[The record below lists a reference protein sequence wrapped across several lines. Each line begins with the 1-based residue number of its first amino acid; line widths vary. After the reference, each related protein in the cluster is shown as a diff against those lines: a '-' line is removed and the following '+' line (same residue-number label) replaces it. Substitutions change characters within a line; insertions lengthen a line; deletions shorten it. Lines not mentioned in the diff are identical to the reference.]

1 MNFDGESILFDVLGG
16 ATPSLP
22 MCVRVVDLAH
32 DTSIDRDISHSS
44 IAGIANDVP
53 HVPLTDLV
61 EECIM
66 VDFIYASVSPRMT
79 LTNLS
84 LRRIHSKN
92 KECFERFLMSQ
103 WRSPCHPS
111 LLQLFSHP
119 QLLFQIQ
126 CYIFW

>member
-111 LLQLFSHP
+111 LLQLFT
-119 QLLFQIQ
+119 
-126 CYIFW
+126 